1 MYRKVYT
8 VDYLDWSLLWPIILG
23 FSILLI
29 IGIVSNIVIFQK
41 HYGLP
46 GWHAI
51 IPFFNSFE
59 QSQKTFGDEYGWVGL
74 IIAIVGLFSGV
85 GYWISIP
92 LLIASIWYS
101 WQVYSRLTDS
111 DGLKVLA
118 ILLPFIG
125 LPIIAFSNNTKYTG
139 PQPPTK
145 EEEKT
150 PKEEEKTFKTWG
162 EESSKAWEEKSSK
175 DEKNL

>member
-1 MYRKVYT
+1 MYRTVYT
-8 VDYLDWSLLWPIILG
+8 VNNLDWSMIWPIILI

-29 IGIVSNIVIFQK
+29 IAIVSNIVIFQK

-59 QSQKTFGDEYGWVGL
+59 QSQKTFGDDYGWIGL
-74 IIAIVGLFSGV
+74 IIVIVGLFSGV
-85 GYWISIP
+85 GYWISIS

-101 WQVYSRLTDS
+101 WQVFSRLTDS

-125 LPIIAFSNNTKYTG
+125 IPIIAFSGKTKYTG
-139 PQPPTK
+139 PKPPTK
-145 EEEKT
+145 EEEKSS
-150 PKEEEKTFKTWG
+150 KEEKAFKTWE

-175 DEKNL
+175 EEKNL

>member
-1 MYRKVYT
+1 MYRTIYT
-8 VDYLDWSLLWPIILG
+8 TNNINWSVLWPIILG
-23 FSILLI
+23 FSILI
-29 IGIVSNIVIFQK
+29 IIAIVSNVVIFQK
-41 HYGLP
+41 HYELP
-46 GWHAI
+46 GWYAI

-59 QSQKTFGDEYGWVGL
+59 QSQKTFGEEYGWIGL
-74 IIAIVGLFSGV
+74 IIVIVGLFSGV

-101 WQVYSRLTDS
+101 WQVYSRLTDR

-125 LPIIAFSNNTKYTG
+125 LPIIAFSSNTKYTG

-145 EEEKT
+145 EE
-150 PKEEEKTFKTWG
+150 
-162 EESSKAWEEKSSK
+162 KSSK
-175 DEKNL
+175 EE